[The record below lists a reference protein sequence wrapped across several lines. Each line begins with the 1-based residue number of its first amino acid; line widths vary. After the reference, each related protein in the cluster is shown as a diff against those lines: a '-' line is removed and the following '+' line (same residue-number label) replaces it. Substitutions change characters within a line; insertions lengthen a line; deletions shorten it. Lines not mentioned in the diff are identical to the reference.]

1 MQSSTSSPSSPPAE
15 NDHGILDT
23 HRVAIDDARDRPSG
37 GDGNIIVARTSND
50 HGLQQPNAA
59 AAALSLSDNM
69 PSSHSNNTSSS
80 RRRRRRRRKKQAN
93 RELLLQ
99 TQLQEQQDCQQ
110 PQQSQPQIQPQ
121 PQEQEAEREILLP
134 ATTDTMAR
142 KSLFV
147 LRPVHKYA
155 DLVCIALSVFAYL
168 LETTMNAALAIFG
181 IGVGV
186 GLVLGDSFRAAL
198 PLLPSVQAQQQTTSN
213 GTTTTANPATTI
225 ATRVENEIFLPRD
238 VPNLLPAQ

>member
-1 MQSSTSSPSSPPAE
+1 M
-15 NDHGILDT
+15 HGIG
-23 HRVAIDDARDRPSG
+23 HRVAMA
-37 GDGNIIVARTSND
+37 
-50 HGLQQPNAA
+50 
-59 AAALSLSDNM
+59 
-69 PSSHSNNTSSS
+69 TSSS
-80 RRRRRRRRKKQAN
+80 PELVMITDFNNPMLLLLLCPFRTTCHRVIATILPLRVDEGEDDGKKQAN